1 MKARCMAAGVF
12 HLQRTNCAWRGS
24 CAVCCSATRPHR
36 RSPACIQA
44 AGLWCEGLIGQ
55 KPVAMELHLLV
66 TVCLLFGKIM
76 TTHQTHMSSVYT
88 YLFTPRGPQM
98 FTCLTYLERNV
109 RVDCEFLASDMV
121 PGPYC
126 EYRQDS
132 RLVGS
137 TYPNAV
143 IYVSTEDRRRSNV
156 SLVAPNLCRLTWA
169 PLADEKPYTYTCRV
183 YQGNGWKENSMAVHH
198 RHLLICS
205 AISVLFKSAPWVWS
219 LVMSLPVAVGLL
231 SP

>member
-1 MKARCMAAGVF
+1 NMIHILFAS
-12 HLQRTNCAWRGS
+12 L
-24 CAVCCSATRPHR
+24 
-36 RSPACIQA
+36 
-44 AGLWCEGLIGQ
+44 
-55 KPVAMELHLLV
+55 PVN
-66 TVCLLFGKIM
+66 
-76 TTHQTHMSSVYT
+76 SVYT

-98 FTCLTYLERNV
+98 FPCLTYMERNV
-109 RVDCEFLASDMV
+109 RVDCEFPPTYQV

-143 IYVSTEDRRRSNV
+143 VYVATEDRRRSNV
-156 SLVAPNLCRLTWA
+156 SLVTPNLCRLTWA
-169 PLADEKPYTYTCRV
+169 PMADEKPYTYTCR
-183 YQGNGWKENSMAVHH
+183 NGSLRGPNTPAQTMSKLMLCSVAGI
-198 RHLLICS
+198 LPICS
-205 AISVLFKSAPWVWS
+205 AISVMFKSAPWLLC

>member
-1 MKARCMAAGVF
+1 MPCPVLNFAGQDCGVK
-12 HLQRTNCAWRGS
+12 
-24 CAVCCSATRPHR
+24 V
-36 RSPACIQA
+36 
-44 AGLWCEGLIGQ
+44 GQ
-55 KPVAMELHLLV
+55 KAVAMELHLLV
-66 TVCLLFGKIM
+66 AVCLLFGRIM
-76 TTHQTHMSSVYT
+76 ITHQTHMSSLYT

-109 RVDCEFLASDMV
+109 RVDCEFLASDLV

-143 IYVSTEDRRRSNV
+143 VYVSTEDRRRSNV

-169 PLADEKPYTYTCRV
+169 PMADEKPYTYTCRV

-205 AISVLFKSAPWVWS
+205 AVSVLFKSAPWFLS

-231 SP
+231 NP

>member
-1 MKARCMAAGVF
+1 
-12 HLQRTNCAWRGS
+12 
-24 CAVCCSATRPHR
+24 
-36 RSPACIQA
+36 
-44 AGLWCEGLIGQ
+44 
-55 KPVAMELHLLV
+55 MELHLLV

-76 TTHQTHMSSVYT
+76 TTHQTHSI
-88 YLFTPRGPQM
+88 
-98 FTCLTYLERNV
+98 NV

-183 YQGNGWKENSMAVHH
+183 YQGNGWKENSMAKRTNKPCTIWVTVYPVMLDQSAT
-198 RHLLICS
+198 HLFY
-205 AISVLFKSAPWVWS
+205 LFIFLHS
-219 LVMSLPVAVGLL
+219 LLP
-231 SP
+231 

>member
-1 MKARCMAAGVF
+1 IF
-12 HLQRTNCAWRGS
+12 YTFYS
-24 CAVCCSATRPHR
+24 
-36 RSPACIQA
+36 
-44 AGLWCEGLIGQ
+44 
-55 KPVAMELHLLV
+55 
-66 TVCLLFGKIM
+66 
-76 TTHQTHMSSVYT
+76 HM
-88 YLFTPRGPQM
+88 FP
-98 FTCLTYLERNV
+98 CLTYLERNV
-109 RVDCEFLASDMV
+109 RVDCEFPPTYQI

-156 SLVAPNLCRLTWA
+156 SLVTPTLCRLTWA

-183 YQGNGWKENSMAVHH
+183 YQGSITISKLTLCSVAGI
-198 RHLLICS
+198 LPICS
-205 AISVLFKSAPWVWS
+205 AISVMFKSAPWFLS

>member
-1 MKARCMAAGVF
+1 SHF
-12 HLQRTNCAWRGS
+12 
-24 CAVCCSATRPHR
+24 
-36 RSPACIQA
+36 
-44 AGLWCEGLIGQ
+44 
-55 KPVAMELHLLV
+55 V
-66 TVCLLFGKIM
+66 TVLLIF
-76 TTHQTHMSSVYT
+76 Q
-88 YLFTPRGPQM
+88 FTDQHKVIHKM

-169 PLADEKPYTYTCRV
+169 PLADEKPYTYTCR
-183 YQGNGWKENSMAVHH
+183 NLNSRFSSVTG
-198 RHLLICS
+198 HLLICS